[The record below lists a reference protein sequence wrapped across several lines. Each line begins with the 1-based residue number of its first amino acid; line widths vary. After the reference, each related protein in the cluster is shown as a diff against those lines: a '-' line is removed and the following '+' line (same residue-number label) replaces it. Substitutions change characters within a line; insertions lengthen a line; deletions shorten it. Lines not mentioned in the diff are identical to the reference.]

1 MGRLN
6 GWSRTLP
13 GRMSCWMLLA
23 ATLATVLQSGCRAD
37 PWPLWEQYAT
47 RYVDGQGRVIDKQGA
62 DRTTSEGQAY
72 AMFFAVV
79 GDDRPRFDKLLQWTE
94 DNLAQGD
101 LTLRLPAW
109 NWGKAPDGQWKVL
122 DANSAADADL
132 WMSYALLEAGRVWK
146 EPRYENLGRVMAS
159 RIAQQEV
166 AELPGFGP
174 VVLPGL
180 KGFHPSATTWL
191 VNPSYSPLPIL
202 ARFADAMPDGPWGAL
217 AAQQGRMLRATS
229 SGGYAMDWVEFN
241 AAAPLAQQWTPVA
254 LPAQASSNGRAA
266 PAKAA
271 QPAND
276 GLQDISGGAP
286 TAPPQAAAVPPS
298 SPAASAEGAV
308 GSYDAIR
315 VYLWAGMTD
324 PGTAQARQSLDAVPA
339 MAKYLAAQIV
349 PPAKVGVNG
358 AVESAD
364 GPIGFSAAVAP
375 YLDALGMKKEAKAQM
390 DRVMATKDPA
400 TGLFGRQQVYYD
412 QNLALFAS
420 GWMAGRFRF
429 ERNGQLKLKWK

>member
-1 MGRLN
+1 MG
-6 GWSRTLP
+6 
-13 GRMSCWMLLA
+13 CWMLLA

-132 WMSYALLEAGRVWK
+132 WMSYALLEAGRLWK
-146 EPRYENLGRVMAS
+146 ESRYENLGRVMAA

-166 AELPGFGP
+166 VELPGFGP
-174 VVLPGL
+174 VVLPGP
-180 KGFHPSATTWL
+180 KGFHPGATTWL

-217 AAQQGRMLRATS
+217 VAQQGRMLQATS
-229 SGGYAMDWVEFN
+229 SAGYAMDWAQFN
-241 AAAPLAQQWTPVA
+241 AAASAGQQWTPVA
-254 LPAQASSNGRAA
+254 LPAQATSNGSAA
-266 PAKAA
+266 PQTIVKPAQAA
-271 QPAND
+271 DD
-276 GLQDISGGAP
+276 GLGDIAGGASS
-286 TAPPQAAAVPPS
+286 TSAPKAAVPVVP
-298 SPAASAEGAV
+298 PASGPQTEGAV

-315 VYLWAGMTD
+315 VYLWAGMAD
-324 PGTAQARQSLDAVPA
+324 PATKQARQSLDAVPA
-339 MAKYLAAQIV
+339 MAKYLATQIV
-349 PPAKVGVNG
+349 PPAKVGVG
-358 AVESAD
+358 GVVASAE
-364 GPIGFSAAVAP
+364 GPIGFSAAVVP
-375 YLDALGMKKEAKAQM
+375 YLDALGMKREAKAQM
-390 DRVMATKDPA
+390 DRVEATKDSA
-400 TGLFGRQQVYYD
+400 SGLFGRQQVYYD

-420 GWMAGRFRF
+420 GWSTGRFRF
-429 ERNGQLKLKWK
+429 ERDGRLKLKWK